1 MRQLAVAVHSNETP
15 RLREKV
21 ESFLTALSG
30 ICQDVVV
37 LVGGYWGHMKDVV
50 DNALRLGLKTVVFL
64 PIERENVE
72 LPRDVVFIKT
82 GCEFRCR
89 SVLMIRSADAVVV
102 LGGGVGTIIEA
113 FMAYAMGKPLFILTD
128 TDTYSD
134 RLRDAYPDYFD
145 ERKAVRVVYSKDP
158 VELARLVCQV
168 QGGVLTN
175 FG

>member
-1 MRQLAVAVHSNETP
+1 M
-15 RLREKV
+15 
-21 ESFLTALSG
+21 
-30 ICQDVVV
+30 V

-102 LGGGVGTIIEA
+102 LGVGWA
-113 FMAYAMGKPLFILTD
+113 LL
-128 TDTYSD
+128 
-134 RLRDAYPDYFD
+134 
-145 ERKAVRVVYSKDP
+145 
-158 VELARLVCQV
+158 
-168 QGGVLTN
+168 
-175 FG
+175 